1 MGYAEVETDASGKNL
16 RILEEKKP
24 VSGKNISLTIDIELQ
39 IFAENLFQDY
49 QGALVALDPN
59 NGDVL
64 ALVSMP
70 DFDPNLFVDGIEAES
85 WRLLNTSERKPLNN
99 RAIQGVYPPGS
110 TIKPFLAFSALE
122 ENFMIDILLLMT
134 QVF

>member
-24 VSGKNISLTIDIELQ
+24 VSGKNISLTIDIDLQ

-85 WRLLNTSERKPLNN
+85 WRLLND
-99 RAIQGVYPPGS
+99 
-110 TIKPFLAFSALE
+110 F
-122 ENFMIDILLLMT
+122 
-134 QVF
+134 